1 MGLDAT
7 LSAHHSPLLP
17 TLPISVGGAPL
28 TEGQGIRRS
37 LESGPS
43 PADAAWEVAR
53 IRSSQRRLR
62 VTAFYCS
69 SDPGWA
75 CLQWGGEKRVA
86 PNRQTCQEVGNWSSM
101 ELGKCPLEASLRED

>member
-43 PADAAWEVAR
+43 PAMQPGKLLGYAAPSDASELQPSIAVQTLDGLVCSGEGRKGWSPTDRPAKKWETGA
-53 IRSSQRRLR
+53 
-62 VTAFYCS
+62 
-69 SDPGWA
+69 PWN
-75 CLQWGGEKRVA
+75 WGNV
-86 PNRQTCQEVGNWSSM
+86 P
-101 ELGKCPLEASLRED
+101 